1 MSANNL
7 TLKKKQALKGSA
19 CLLVILALS
28 GCARVPKPD
37 LMTTS
42 SIQNNA
48 IPFNLVEEEVTD
60 KPKKPTFADMI
71 KNAGA
76 KKRDRLAAKKK
87 KQSFQIISD
96 PDSKAILLMDGP
108 PLVENAVEITAIP
121 AIEPILL
128 ADDIPAIAENST
140 IIQAPRDV
148 AVLKVKSVENT
159 TEIAV
164 EAEDNTQKKPTLF
177 SWFNKKRVAK
187 TARLETTDTKNTVNK
202 TSKKTRKGKIKA
214 EPEKQTLFGMFKRKK
229 TGKLPSN
236 IDPIETASISE
247 SDVKPE
253 SKTANINLDDPMTSS
268 KKGKNGT
275 MSLYQVVKKTL
286 ETNPEVGIALAR
298 ERDATAAV
306 RIERSDYYPSVDF
319 EMSSG
324 LENTFGETKN
334 ELAVNRT
341 DANIQ
346 LNQKVFD
353 FGITKSKIERREKL
367 EESARLRRID
377 KSEEIAFNV
386 VQAYLE
392 VLKQSDLADTAKR
405 NVKAHEKMSKLVEI
419 SEKEGN
425 ASLADVKRVQTRLDA
440 AKSAVLDIENG
451 LKSAIGAFKRITDIN
466 PDKLKRPKTISAKLG
481 KVGKDEIPSVARA
494 NFELRALASDRDS
507 LDLQFKQQFGQRYP
521 EFFLS
526 AQANYKNNNSGE
538 TGKSVDMRGM
548 LGMRYRLFDGGK
560 RRATERQIDA
570 RMLEAELSYQQK
582 YRELVETL
590 DENAQAIKSSEE
602 KSQFLADSVA
612 AARKVVSLY
621 TEQFKV
627 AEKSPFEL
635 LDAQQD
641 LYNAEREMI
650 TNKFDAANATFNN
663 LKLRGTLIHY
673 LLK

>member
-1 MSANNL
+1 MSAKKF
-7 TLKKKQALKGSA
+7 TLKKRQALKGSV
-19 CLLVILALS
+19 CLLVVLALS

-42 SIQNNA
+42 SIQNDG
-48 IPFNLVEEEVTD
+48 IPFNISEEEVAE
-60 KPKKPTFADMI
+60 KPKKPTFADLF
-71 KNAGA
+71 KSANA
-76 KKRDRLAAKKK
+76 KKRARLATNQKD
-87 KQSFQIISD
+87 QSIQVINNDGSTATLSTGDRSLLNSD
-96 PDSKAILLMDGP
+96 T
-108 PLVENAVEITAIP
+108 EIAAIP
-121 AIEPILL
+121 VIEATQL
-128 ADDIPAIAENST
+128 ADDFPATDENNL
-140 IIQAPRDV
+140 IIEAPRDV
-148 AVLKVKSVENT
+148 AILKVKSVEET
-159 TEIAV
+159 SSLAV
-164 EAEDNTQKKPTLF
+164 ETVEETANKPTLFGWINKKRAAKAARLDASADENTVNETAQTVRKSKIKAEEKKPTLF
-177 SWFNKKRVAK
+177 GWF
-187 TARLETTDTKNTVNK
+187 
-202 TSKKTRKGKIKA
+202 KKTKV
-214 EPEKQTLFGMFKRKK
+214 ED
-229 TGKLPSN
+229 LPSN
-236 IDPIETASISE
+236 VDPIQTASISE
-247 SDVKPE
+247 DDKDVE
-253 SKTANINLDDPMTSS
+253 DKTTNISLDDPMTSS
-268 KKGKNGT
+268 KKGKSGT
-275 MSLYQVVKKTL
+275 MTLYQVVKKTL

-324 LENTFGETKN
+324 LENTFGETDY
-334 ELAVNRT
+334 EMAVNRT
-341 DANIQ
+341 DAN
-346 LNQKVFD
+346 LRLDQKVFD

-392 VLKQSDLADTAKR
+392 VLKQTDLAETAKR

-466 PDKLKRPKTISAKLG
+466 PDKLKRPKTITAKLG
-481 KVGKDEIPSVARA
+481 KVSKSEIPSVARA

-507 LDLQFKQQFGQRYP
+507 LDMQFKQQFGQRYP

-526 AQANYKNNNSGE
+526 AQANYKNNNSGK
-538 TGKSVDMRGM
+538 TGTSVDMRGM
-548 LGMRYRLFDGGK
+548 VGMRYRLFDGGK

-570 RMLEAELSYQQK
+570 RMLEAELNYQQT

-602 KSQFLADSVA
+602 KSQFLADSVE
-612 AARKVVSLY
+612 AARKVVTLY